1 MRALVREHQLRFTEG
16 NAVALFREGGAA
28 LQAMIAAIEGARSR
42 IHLETY
48 ILRSDATGR
57 RFLDL
62 LTTRARSGCSVRLL
76 YDAVGSRGLDAS
88 VLHPLRQAGGE
99 IVAFNPLG
107 RIYPHWAPRRRD
119 HRKILAVD
127 GQLAFAGGLNI
138 GDEYWGA
145 ENALWRDTHVRIEGP
160 AVRDLDAVF
169 LESWFRADGSDLSWR
184 ELVEHEP
191 APVGDVRCAVVPDG
205 PVYRRRRMRDLVAA
219 GLGTATGRVQLASPY
234 FAPGRRVLAALAK
247 AGRRGVSVDLV
258 LAGPSDHP
266 LLRRAAHSLLPR
278 LLASGVRVYEYQD
291 SMMHAKV
298 GLFDDRWVTV
308 GSSNLD
314 RQSFEHSYEVNLVLE
329 SDWVAAQIAE
339 RFERDLQHSRRIW
352 PETLASRSFF
362 DRWLDRLAAM
372 LLRFL

>member
-1 MRALVREHQLRFTEG
+1 M
-16 NAVALFREGGAA
+16 
-28 LQAMIAAIEGARSR
+28 
-42 IHLETY
+42 
-48 ILRSDATGR
+48 
-57 RFLDL
+57 
-62 LTTRARSGCSVRLL
+62 
-76 YDAVGSRGLDAS
+76 
-88 VLHPLRQAGGE
+88 
-99 IVAFNPLG
+99 
-107 RIYPHWAPRRRD
+107 
-119 HRKILAVD
+119 
-127 GQLAFAGGLNI
+127 
-138 GDEYWGA
+138 
-145 ENALWRDTHVRIEGP
+145 
-160 AVRDLDAVF
+160 
-169 LESWFRADGSDLSWR
+169 
-184 ELVEHEP
+184 
-191 APVGDVRCAVVPDG
+191 VPDG

-329 SDWVAAQIAE
+329 SEWVAAQIAE
-339 RFERDLQHSRRIW
+339 RFDRDLQRSRRIR
-352 PETLASRSFF
+352 PETLARRPFF